1 MEAFAVLRAL
11 VTEAAKPRP
20 TATDGAGF
28 LAALNSLDILEGA
41 EKASAATA
49 AAEPPAIT
57 VAATAPGPGARSDD
71 IEKAAPGETA
81 LDPALTAFLTTD
93 PSKPPVS
100 FEASFIR
107 NEDLAADDG
116 NQPQGPAQAAF
127 AGDEAQA
134 KEAAAAAF
142 GRRSPIAD
150 TVRARSFSV
159 DAPALAEPVAARYD
173 RAVATPYRAP
183 PNESSAAAAAP
194 TIEPPSPAQGP
205 SFEDGRVEGSAPE
218 TTSAPDSAG
227 PAPSFVERTLADN
240 AKPEKAPQPAAA
252 AFILEGGGVSETVPL
267 RVNAPAA
274 AETPALPLAAADA
287 APARTAPFE
296 LATITRRTDG
306 GLEIRLDPP
315 DLGAVSIQFFEDD
328 AGALQASIT
337 TDRGETLDLLRRH
350 SDFLQRELTRQGAGD
365 FTLSFSDRR
374 DGGAQAQEN
383 GARDRRT
390 FRFGETPEA
399 LVSNLAPRA
408 LLQSA
413 DRIDL
418 IA

>member
-1 MEAFAVLRAL
+1 MEAFAVVRAL

-28 LAALNSLDILEGA
+28 LAALNSFDILEGA

-93 PSKPPVS
+93 PSKPPVT

-116 NQPQGPAQAAF
+116 NQPQGPAQA
-127 AGDEAQA
+127 

-142 GRRSPIAD
+142 GRRAPIAD
-150 TVRARSFSV
+150 TVRVRSFSV
-159 DAPALAEPVAARYD
+159 DAPALAEPVAARSD
-173 RAVATPYRAP
+173 RAVATPNRAP

-205 SFEDGRVEGSAPE
+205 SFEDGRVDGSAPE
-218 TTSAPDSAG
+218 TTSVPDSAG

-252 AFILEGGGVSETVPL
+252 PFALEGGGVSETVPL

-350 SDFLQRELTRQGAGD
+350 SDFLQRELARQGAGD